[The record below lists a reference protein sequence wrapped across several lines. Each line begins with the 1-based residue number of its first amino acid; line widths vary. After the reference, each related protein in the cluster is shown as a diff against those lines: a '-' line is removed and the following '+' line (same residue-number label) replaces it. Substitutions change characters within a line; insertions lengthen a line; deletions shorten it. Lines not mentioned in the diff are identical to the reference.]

1 MDILYLCVV
10 SEILAG
16 SVIIVLCILI
26 SVRGKRPA
34 AQLSCLSDP
43 SVLIEQSARQD
54 RPHNSVVTDTRCHD
68 GDQQRKLEIPK

>member
-1 MDILYLCVV
+1 MDIFYLCVS

-16 SVIIVLCILI
+16 SVIIVLRILI
-26 SVRGKRPA
+26 SVGGKRPA

-43 SVLIEQSARQD
+43 SVLIEQSARPD
-54 RPHNSVVTDTRCHD
+54 RPYNSVTDTRCQD